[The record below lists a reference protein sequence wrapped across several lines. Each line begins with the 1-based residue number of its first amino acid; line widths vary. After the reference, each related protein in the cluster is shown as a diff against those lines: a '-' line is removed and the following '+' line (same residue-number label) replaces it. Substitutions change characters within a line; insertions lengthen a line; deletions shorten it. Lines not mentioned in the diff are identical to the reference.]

1 MTHMNH
7 REKFDAA
14 SFILSKEICNR
25 TKTNKQ
31 THTHTHNKKNTNRFI
46 HTLPMSMCG

>member
-14 SFILSKEICNR
+14 SFILSREICNR
-25 TKTNKQ
+25 TKTNK
-31 THTHTHNKKNTNRFI
+31 HTHTHITKK
-46 HTLPMSMCG
+46 TLTDLSTPCL